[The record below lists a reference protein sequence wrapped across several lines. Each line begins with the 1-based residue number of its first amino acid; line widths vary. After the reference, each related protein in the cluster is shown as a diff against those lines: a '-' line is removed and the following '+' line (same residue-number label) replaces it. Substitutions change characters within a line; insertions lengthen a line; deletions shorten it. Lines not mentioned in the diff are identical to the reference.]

1 MKKKAEILCT
11 LGPSTLNKKFLNFIN
26 KKAAL
31 VRINMSHVAAKD
43 LKKLIIFIRK
53 YCSVPI
59 CVDTEGA
66 QIRTK
71 IKKQKKY
78 KKGDFDYI
86 YKNNLKFNLYPPNIF
101 EQLKKNDI
109 LDIGFDHLKI
119 KIIKKL
125 RNKIKFIT
133 INSGSLQNNKGVH
146 LKNRKIKLNFLTDK
160 DFQTIEISKKMN
172 IKNYALS
179 FTNSHHEIK
188 KFNNLLPGTK
198 NIFKIET
205 KNALKNLNKFF
216 KYGTHFLIDRGDLSK
231 EISVEKIPVMQRYI
245 FSKAKKYKNT
255 KIYIATNYLE
265 SMIDKPYP
273 TRGEANDI
281 YSSLEMGAKGIVL
294 AAETAIGKYPEESI
308 NFLRKMIKNYK

>member
-31 VRINMSHVAAKD
+31 VRINMSHVTAKD

-78 KKGDFDYI
+78 KRGDFDYI

-205 KNALKNLNKFF
+205 KNALKNFFFTNKD
-216 KYGTHFLIDRGDLSK
+216 FLSNCLCLIK
-231 EISVEKIPVMQRYI
+231 
-245 FSKAKKYKNT
+245 
-255 KIYIATNYLE
+255 
-265 SMIDKPYP
+265 
-273 TRGEANDI
+273 
-281 YSSLEMGAKGIVL
+281 SL
-294 AAETAIGKYPEESI
+294 
-308 NFLRKMIKNYK
+308 